1 MLKTYRKIVSK
12 RPIRIPAFL
21 IRIASSFKLLI
32 ISYNVLRYVNTGWR
46 FLLCL
51 LKSKKHVQRECEP
64 VRSKEEIEIV
74 CRHEMNKR
82 LRAVLHGSIQ
92 GFLLAKI
99 VSLIERLL

>member
-1 MLKTYRKIVSK
+1 MM
-12 RPIRIPAFL
+12 
-21 IRIASSFKLLI
+21 KLFA
-32 ISYNVLRYVNTGWR
+32 YNVLRYVKQVCRFRKFSNT
-46 FLLCL
+46 
-51 LKSKKHVQRECEP
+51 KPVQQECEP